1 MKLRLLTTKNLMT
14 KANIKNDDWTMVISP
29 QSGLL
34 SLQLDDIWRYKDL
47 LYLFVRRDFVA
58 TYKQTILGPTWFFI
72 QPILTTI
79 TYTIIFGNVAGLST
93 DGLPKIIFYLSGV
106 VCWSYFSDCIT
117 TISSTFI
124 TNAQVFGKVY
134 FPRLIAPLSVVI
146 SKLIKLAI
154 QFLLFI
160 VALLYYVFFEST
172 EVNPNIYLLIS
183 PFLVIIMGALGL
195 GLGLLISSL
204 TTKYRD
210 MRFLITFGVQLLMYG
225 TPVIYPLSEVPEKY
239 RLLVSLNPISPI
251 IETFRYGFLGSG
263 TFSAYHLVY
272 SLTFT
277 VIVLVLGILVFNK
290 VEKTFMDSV

>member
-1 MKLRLLTTKNLMT
+1 MT
-14 KANIKNDDWTMVISP
+14 GTNVKNDNWTMVISP
-29 QSGLL
+29 QSKLL

-93 DGLPKIIFYLSGV
+93 DGLPKMIFYLSGV

-124 TNAQVFGKVY
+124 TNAQIFGKVY

-146 SKLIKLAI
+146 SKLIKLGI

-160 VALLYYVFFEST
+160 AALFYYVVFEST
-172 EVNPNIYLLIS
+172 VVNPNIYILLA
-183 PFLVIIMGALGL
+183 PVLVLLMGAMGL
-195 GLGLLISSL
+195 GLGLIISSL

-210 MRFLITFGVQLLMYG
+210 MRFLIAFGVQLLMYG
-225 TPVIYPLSEVPEKY
+225 TPVIYPLSKVPEEY
-239 RLLVSLNPISPI
+239 RLLVTLNPITSI
-251 IETFRYGFLGSG
+251 IETFRHGFLGSG
-263 TFSAYHLVY
+263 TFNVYHLIY
-272 SLTFT
+272 SFAFT
-277 VIVLVLGILVFNK
+277 VIVLILGILVFNK

>member
-1 MKLRLLTTKNLMT
+1 
-14 KANIKNDDWTMVISP
+14 MVITP
-29 QSGLL
+29 QSKLL

-93 DGLPKIIFYLSGV
+93 DGLPKMIFYLSGV

-124 TNAQVFGKVY
+124 TNAQIFGKVY

-146 SKLIKLAI
+146 SKLIKLGI

-160 VALLYYVFFEST
+160 AALFYYVVFEST
-172 EVNPNIYLLIS
+172 VVNPNIYILLA
-183 PFLVIIMGALGL
+183 PVLVLLMGALGL
-195 GLGLLISSL
+195 GLGLIISSL

-210 MRFLITFGVQLLMYG
+210 MRFLIAFGVQLLMYG
-225 TPVIYPLSEVPEKY
+225 TPVIYPLSKVPEEY
-239 RLLVSLNPISPI
+239 RLLVTLNPITSI
-251 IETFRYGFLGSG
+251 IETFRHGFLGSG
-263 TFSAYHLVY
+263 TFNVYHLIY
-272 SLTFT
+272 SFIFT
-277 VIVLVLGILVFNK
+277 IIVLILGILVFNK

>member
-1 MKLRLLTTKNLMT
+1 MT
-14 KANIKNDDWTMVISP
+14 GTNIKNDNWTLVISP
-29 QSGLL
+29 QSKLL
-34 SLQLDDIWRYKDL
+34 SLQLDDMWRYKDL

-58 TYKQTILGPTWFFI
+58 TYKQTILGPAWFFI

-93 DGLPKIIFYLSGV
+93 DGLPKMIFYLSGV

-146 SKLIKLAI
+146 SKLIKLGI

-160 VALLYYVFFEST
+160 VALFYYIVFEDT
-172 EVNPNIYLLIS
+172 VVNPNIYLLLS
-183 PFLVIIMGALGL
+183 PILVLLMGAMGL

-239 RLLVSLNPISPI
+239 RLLVTLNPISSI
-251 IETFRYGFLGSG
+251 IETFRYGYLGSG
-263 TFSAYHLVY
+263 TLNPYHLMY
-272 SLTFT
+272 SSTFT
-277 VIVLVLGILVFNK
+277 IIVLVVGIIVFNK

>member
-1 MKLRLLTTKNLMT
+1 MT
-14 KANIKNDDWTMVISP
+14 KANIKNDNWTMVISP
-29 QSGLL
+29 QSNLF

-93 DGLPKIIFYLSGV
+93 DGLPKIVFYLSGV
-106 VCWSYFSDCIT
+106 VCWSYFAECIT
-117 TISSTFI
+117 AISSTFI

-146 SKLIKLAI
+146 SKLIKLGI
-154 QFLLFI
+154 QFLLF
-160 VALLYYVFFEST
+160 VVVLFYYIFFEDT
-172 EVNPNIYLLIS
+172 VVNPNIYMLLA

-239 RLLVSLNPISPI
+239 RLLVTMNPISPI

-263 TFSAYHLVY
+263 TFSTYHLVY

-277 VIVLVLGILVFNK
+277 IVALILGILVFNK

>member
-1 MKLRLLTTKNLMT
+1 MTRANTKNG
-14 KANIKNDDWTMVISP
+14 NWTMVITP
-29 QSGLL
+29 QSKLL
-34 SLQLDDIWRYKDL
+34 SLQLDDVWRYKDL

-58 TYKQTILGPTWFFI
+58 IYKQTILGPAWFFI

-93 DGLPKIIFYLSGV
+93 DGLPKMIFYLSGV

-146 SKLIKLAI
+146 SKLIKLGI

-160 VALLYYVFFEST
+160 GALFYYVFFENT
-172 EVNPNIYLLIS
+172 VVNPNIYLLLS
-183 PFLVIIMGALGL
+183 PILILLMGAMGL

-225 TPVIYPLSEVPEKY
+225 TPVIYPLSKVPEKY
-239 RLLVSLNPISPI
+239 KLLVTLNPISSI

-263 TFSAYHLVY
+263 TFNVYHLIY
-272 SLTFT
+272 SFTFT
-277 VIVLVLGILVFNK
+277 VIVLILGILVFNK

>member
-1 MKLRLLTTKNLMT
+1 
-14 KANIKNDDWTMVISP
+14 MVISP
-29 QSGLL
+29 QSKLL

-93 DGLPKIIFYLSGV
+93 DGLPKMIFYLSGV

-124 TNAQVFGKVY
+124 TNAQIFGKVY

-146 SKLIKLAI
+146 SKLIKLGI

-160 VALLYYVFFEST
+160 AALFYYVVFEST
-172 EVNPNIYLLIS
+172 VVNPNIYILLA
-183 PFLVIIMGALGL
+183 PVLVLLMGAMGL
-195 GLGLLISSL
+195 GLGLIISSL

-210 MRFLITFGVQLLMYG
+210 MRFLIAFGVQLLMYG
-225 TPVIYPLSEVPEKY
+225 TPVIYPLSKVPEEY
-239 RLLVSLNPISPI
+239 RLLVTLNPITSI
-251 IETFRYGFLGSG
+251 IETFRHGFLGSG
-263 TFSAYHLVY
+263 TFNVYHLIY
-272 SLTFT
+272 SFAFT
-277 VIVLVLGILVFNK
+277 VIVLILGILVFNK

>member
-1 MKLRLLTTKNLMT
+1 MT
-14 KANIKNDDWTMVISP
+14 GTNIKNDNWTLVISP
-29 QSGLL
+29 QSKLL

-58 TYKQTILGPTWFFI
+58 TYKQTILGPAWFFI

-93 DGLPKIIFYLSGV
+93 DGLPKMIFYLSGV

-146 SKLIKLAI
+146 SKLIKLGI

-160 VALLYYVFFEST
+160 VALFYYIVFEDT
-172 EVNPNIYLLIS
+172 VVNPNIYLLLS
-183 PFLVIIMGALGL
+183 PILVLLMGAMGL

-239 RLLVSLNPISPI
+239 RLLVTLNPISSI
-251 IETFRYGFLGSG
+251 IETFRYGYLGSG
-263 TFSAYHLVY
+263 TLNAYHLMY
-272 SLTFT
+272 SFTFT
-277 VIVLVLGILVFNK
+277 IIVLVVGIIVFNK

>member
-1 MKLRLLTTKNLMT
+1 MT
-14 KANIKNDDWTMVISP
+14 KANTKNADWTMVISP
-29 QSGLL
+29 KSNML
-34 SLQLDDIWRYKDL
+34 SLQLEDIWRYKDL
-47 LYLFVRRDFVA
+47 LYLFVRRDFVSI
-58 TYKQTILGPTWFFI
+58 YKQTILGPAWFFI

-93 DGLPKIIFYLSGV
+93 DGLPKMIFYLSGV

-124 TNAQVFGKVY
+124 ANAQVFGKVY

-146 SKLIKLAI
+146 SKLIKLGI

-160 VALLYYVFFEST
+160 VTLLYYVIFEST
-172 EVNPNIYLLIS
+172 EVSPNIYLLLS
-183 PFLVIIMGALGL
+183 PVLVLLMGGLGL

-210 MRFLITFGVQLLMYG
+210 MRFLIAFGVQLLMYG
-225 TPVIYPLSEVPEKY
+225 TPVIYPLSKVPEEY
-239 RLLVSLNPISPI
+239 RLLVTLNPITPVV
-251 IETFRYGFLGSG
+251 EAFRYGFLGTG
-263 TFSAYHLVY
+263 TFSVYHLVY
-272 SLTFT
+272 SFVFT
-277 VIVLVLGILVFNK
+277 VIALLLGIVVFNR

>member
-1 MKLRLLTTKNLMT
+1 MT

-29 QSGLL
+29 QSSLF

-183 PFLVIIMGALGL
+183 PVLIIIMGALGL

-239 RLLVSLNPISPI
+239 RLLVSMNPISPI

-263 TFSAYHLVY
+263 TFSVYHLIY
-272 SLTFT
+272 SFTFA
-277 VIVLVLGILVFNK
+277 VIALILGILVFNK

>member
-1 MKLRLLTTKNLMT
+1 MT
-14 KANIKNDDWTMVISP
+14 KANTKNANWTMVISP
-29 QSGLL
+29 KSNML
-34 SLQLDDIWRYKDL
+34 SLQLEDIWRYKDL
-47 LYLFVRRDFVA
+47 LYLFVRRDFVSI
-58 TYKQTILGPTWFFI
+58 YKQTILGPAWFFI

-93 DGLPKIIFYLSGV
+93 DGLPKMIFYLSGV

-146 SKLIKLAI
+146 SKLIKLGI
-154 QFLLFI
+154 QFLLF
-160 VALLYYVFFEST
+160 VVTLLYYVIFEST
-172 EVNPNIYLLIS
+172 EVNPNIYLLLS
-183 PFLVIIMGALGL
+183 PILVLLMGGLGL

-210 MRFLITFGVQLLMYG
+210 MRFLIAFGVQLLMYG
-225 TPVIYPLSEVPEKY
+225 TPVIYPLSKVPEEY
-239 RLLVSLNPISPI
+239 RLLVTLNPITPVV
-251 IETFRYGFLGSG
+251 EAFRYGFLGTG
-263 TFSAYHLVY
+263 TFSVYHLIY
-272 SLTFT
+272 SFVFT
-277 VIVLVLGILVFNK
+277 VIALLLGIVVFNR